1 MINLKLFAS
10 NLIIKIIK
18 FLFACTLKTNIHTI
32 YHIFICVDPDP
43 YSEYGSRSTN
53 ILSADP
59 IWIRIHNTGGRGN
72 IDPSFLAGKVKQRL
86 GERRTASDGRE
97 KEDQENRELR
107 EVRGMQGSVIF
118 L

>member
-1 MINLKLFAS
+1 M
-10 NLIIKIIK
+10 
-18 FLFACTLKTNIHTI
+18 
-32 YHIFICVDPDP
+32 DPDP
-43 YSEYGSRSTN
+43 YSEYGPGFTN

-59 IWIRIHNTGGRGN
+59 IWIRIHNTSGSGN